1 MLLLLLRHINNLM
14 KAKVFAKGIQ
24 IITWKS
30 AFLRN
35 RKKGWKRIFADYYLP
50 FITTLT
56 VFFLKCF
63 FSCLHLLT

>member
-14 KAKVFAKGIQ
+14 KAKVFAKGVQ

-35 RKKGWKRIFADYYLP
+35 RKKGWKRIFADYLP
-50 FITTLT
+50 FITILT

-63 FSCLHLLT
+63 LPACIF